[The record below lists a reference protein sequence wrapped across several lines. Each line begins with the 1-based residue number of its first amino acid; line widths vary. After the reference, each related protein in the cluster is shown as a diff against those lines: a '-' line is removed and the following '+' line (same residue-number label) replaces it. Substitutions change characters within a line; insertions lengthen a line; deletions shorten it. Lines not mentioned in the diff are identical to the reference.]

1 MSEGAIRDTLDRLTK
16 AGAARLELHSPGDI
30 AVVFRSGI
38 LRRAFPV
45 ARGTIPFTVNQDLKV
60 LHPAPNVDAGYA
72 FHVLRGLERHVVGS
86 AVKSGTT
93 VESVD
98 TAVFYQ
104 TPVHVPQLADQRAI
118 AEILDT
124 VDEAIGSTE
133 QFVAKLQQ
141 MKQGLLHDLLTR
153 GIDENGELRDPEL
166 HPEEFRDSELGL
178 IPESWK
184 VMAVGNL
191 LAAVSPAMR
200 SGPFGSALL
209 KSELVGEGVPLLG
222 IDNVHVERLESIY
235 SRFVT
240 PTKFRELSR
249 YRVFPKD
256 VMITIMGTVGRCCV
270 VPDDIGDALSSKHVW
285 TLTFDQSRYSPL
297 LACLQFNYAP
307 WAIGHF
313 RRDEQGG
320 IMSAIRSDTLRTALL
335 PVPPRDE
342 AAVIEQV
349 CSISS
354 RRVLDEE
361 RLLEKL
367 RLLRT
372 GLQDDLLTGRVHATK
387 LAGGNAA

>member
-1 MSEGAIRDTLDRLTK
+1 
-16 AGAARLELHSPGDI
+16 
-30 AVVFRSGI
+30 
-38 LRRAFPV
+38 
-45 ARGTIPFTVNQDLKV
+45 
-60 LHPAPNVDAGYA
+60 
-72 FHVLRGLERHVVGS
+72 
-86 AVKSGTT
+86 
-93 VESVD
+93 
-98 TAVFYQ
+98 
-104 TPVHVPQLADQRAI
+104 
-118 AEILDT
+118 
-124 VDEAIGSTE
+124 
-133 QFVAKLQQ
+133 
-141 MKQGLLHDLLTR
+141 
-153 GIDENGELRDPEL
+153 
-166 HPEEFRDSELGL
+166 
-178 IPESWK
+178 
-184 VMAVGNL
+184 
-191 LAAVSPAMR
+191 MR

-209 KSELVGEGVPLLG
+209 KSELVEEGVPLLG
-222 IDNVHVERLESIY
+222 IDNVHVERLESTY

-256 VMITIMGTVGRCCV
+256 VMITIMGTIGRSCV

-297 LACLQFNYAP
+297 LACLQFNYSP

-320 IMSAIRSDTLRTALL
+320 IMSAIRSDTLRTTLL

-354 RRVLDEE
+354 RSILEEE

-372 GLQDDLLTGRVHATK
+372 GLEDDLLTGRVRVTK
-387 LAGGNAA
+387 LVDGNAA